1 MCIFSCNVI
10 RFYFCIHKYFWK
22 NVNMKYKNI
31 EIVNTIKKELELS
44 ESDYDSDE
52 KSDEF
57 NDESDE

>member
-1 MCIFSCNVI
+1 
-10 RFYFCIHKYFWK
+10 
-22 NVNMKYKNI
+22 MKYKNI
-31 EIVNTIKKELELS
+31 EIVNTIEKELELS